1 MNRERIHNI
10 LDLCMEAK
18 KKGYDC
24 FFSYNPHVS
33 FGQFCVTVYLN
44 GWDKDV
50 VPDRCLYLCAD
61 GKKSYGTD
69 SVDEVEE
76 YLKGLI

>member
-1 MNRERIHNI
+1 MNRERIHDI

-44 GWDKDV
+44 GWDKDIE
-50 VPDRCLYLCAD
+50 PDRCLYLCAG

-69 SVDEVEE
+69 SIDEVEE